1 MLSEGLVHLEGATF
15 LRLADNITNDILGPS
30 SKDFQKVFYNPAMAG
45 SRTRSVILMKNIID
59 SGFLG
64 DSEIYAIDG
73 LAASGLRARRW
84 LNELPE
90 EYSKRMRVTIC
101 DLNENSLNWAM
112 KNHEQ
117 FPPSHGEG
125 ILTPRQGDLRTA
137 VLDQGWHWVDVDPF
151 GSPMP
156 FLDTAIQSL
165 ARRAVL
171 EISATDTA
179 ALTGSSRT
187 ALMRRYGA
195 RVKTD
200 GLAHDSGMRV
210 LLACIARNAAS
221 HDRSIQPILSIWDSH
236 HLRVSVKVTKSI
248 KVSNEL
254 EENLGWRVASP
265 KVEEVQASID
275 AKLMPPSSLDS
286 LPMHCFLPLS
296 YPINRKDNRVSGP
309 LWVGQIGNESIMAGF
324 TEEIAMSLCTT
335 SLDEGKLLSWTE
347 RDFELEKRRI
357 LRSIRYIQQE
367 AEVADCRCLI
377 LTDDLASWQNQ
388 GSPPSPNKM
397 IELIQNKGFKAARSH
412 YSKPSFR
419 TNAPWDIIVEC
430 LNETQPPM

>member
-1 MLSEGLVHLEGATF
+1 MEKGLIHLEGATF
-15 LRLADNITNDILGPS
+15 LQLTHKITKEKLGPS
-30 SKDFQKVFYNPAMAG
+30 SKDSDRVFYNPAMAG
-45 SRTRSVILMKNIID
+45 SRTRSVILMKNIIE

-73 LAASGLRARRW
+73 LSASGLRARRW

-90 EYSKRMRVTIC
+90 SLAERMRITIC
-101 DLNENSLNWAM
+101 DLNEKSLDWAI
-112 KNHEQ
+112 KNHLR
-117 FPPSHGEG
+117 FPPNHGQG
-125 ILTPRQGDLRTA
+125 ILKQRQGDFRTA

-165 ARRAVL
+165 ARRAIL
-171 EISATDTA
+171 EVSATDTA
-179 ALTGSSRT
+179 ALTGSSKT
-187 ALMRRYGA
+187 ALLRRYGA

-248 KVSNEL
+248 KISNEL
-254 EENLGWRVASP
+254 ENNLGWRIAGPKIDEVLASM
-265 KVEEVQASID
+265 D
-275 AKLMPPSSLDS
+275 AKLMPKSSIKS

-296 YPINRKDNRVSGP
+296 YPIDRKDKRISGP
-309 LWVGQIGNESIMAGF
+309 LWIGPIGDSEVMSSF
-324 TEEIAMSLCTT
+324 TEEEALSLCTT
-335 SLDEGKLLSWTE
+335 NFEEENLLSWTE
-347 RDFELEKRRI
+347 RDFDLEKRRI
-357 LRSIRYIQQE
+357 LRSIRYIEDE
-367 AEVADCRCLI
+367 AEVADCQQLI

-388 GSPPSPNKM
+388 GSPPSPNIM
-397 IELIQNKGFKAARSH
+397 IQLLREEGFKAARSH

-419 TNAPWDIIVEC
+419 TNASWDTIVEC
-430 LNETQPPM
+430 LKKTQPPM

>member
-1 MLSEGLVHLEGATF
+1 
-15 LRLADNITNDILGPS
+15 
-30 SKDFQKVFYNPAMAG
+30 
-45 SRTRSVILMKNIID
+45 
-59 SGFLG
+59 
-64 DSEIYAIDG
+64 
-73 LAASGLRARRW
+73 
-84 LNELPE
+84 
-90 EYSKRMRVTIC
+90 
-101 DLNENSLNWAM
+101 
-112 KNHEQ
+112 
-117 FPPSHGEG
+117 
-125 ILTPRQGDLRTA
+125 
-137 VLDQGWHWVDVDPF
+137 
-151 GSPMP
+151 
-156 FLDTAIQSL
+156 
-165 ARRAVL
+165 
-171 EISATDTA
+171 
-179 ALTGSSRT
+179 
-187 ALMRRYGA
+187 MRRYGA

-335 SLDEGKLLSWTE
+335 SLDEDKLLSWTE

>member
-1 MLSEGLVHLEGATF
+1 MEKDFIHLEGTT
-15 LRLADNITNDILGPS
+15 LLELTHKITKDSVGPKT
-30 SKDFQKVFYNPAMAG
+30 KDSGEVFYNPAMAG
-45 SRTRSVILMKNIID
+45 SRTRSVILMKKIID

-90 EYSKRMRVTIC
+90 SYAKRMRVTIC
-101 DLNENSLNWAM
+101 DLNKNSLDWAM
-112 KNHEQ
+112 KNHLQ
-117 FPPSHGEG
+117 FPPNHGEG

-137 VLDQGWHWVDVDPF
+137 VLDQGWHWVDIDPF

-165 ARRAVL
+165 ARKAIL

-179 ALTGSSRT
+179 ALTGSSKT
-187 ALMRRYGA
+187 ALLRRYGA

-210 LLACIARNAAS
+210 LLACVARKAAS

-236 HLRVSVKVTKSI
+236 HLRVSMKVTKSI
-248 KVSNEL
+248 KISNEL
-254 EENLGWRVASP
+254 EENLGWRVAGPS
-265 KVEEVQASID
+265 KEEVLASID
-275 AKLMPPSSLDS
+275 AGLMSKFPVKS
-286 LPMHCFLPLS
+286 LPMHCFLPIS
-296 YPINRKDNRVSGP
+296 YPINREDKRISGP
-309 LWVGQIGNESIMAGF
+309 LWIGAIGEKDIMSSFTNE
-324 TEEIAMSLCTT
+324 EVVSLCT
-335 SLDEGKLLSWTE
+335 SSFEEKNLVSWSE
-347 RDFELEKRRI
+347 KDFQLQKRNI
-357 LRSIRYIQQE
+357 LRSVRYIAEE
-367 AEVADCRCLI
+367 AEVADCRHLI

-388 GSPPSPNKM
+388 GSPPSPNIM
-397 IELIQNKGFKAARSH
+397 IKLLEEEGYRAARSH

-419 TNAPWDIIVEC
+419 TNAPWDIIVQC
-430 LNETQPPM
+430 LDKTQPPI

>member
-1 MLSEGLVHLEGATF
+1 
-15 LRLADNITNDILGPS
+15 
-30 SKDFQKVFYNPAMAG
+30 
-45 SRTRSVILMKNIID
+45 
-59 SGFLG
+59 
-64 DSEIYAIDG
+64 
-73 LAASGLRARRW
+73 
-84 LNELPE
+84 
-90 EYSKRMRVTIC
+90 
-101 DLNENSLNWAM
+101 
-112 KNHEQ
+112 
-117 FPPSHGEG
+117 
-125 ILTPRQGDLRTA
+125 
-137 VLDQGWHWVDVDPF
+137 
-151 GSPMP
+151 
-156 FLDTAIQSL
+156 
-165 ARRAVL
+165 
-171 EISATDTA
+171 
-179 ALTGSSRT
+179 
-187 ALMRRYGA
+187 
-195 RVKTD
+195 
-200 GLAHDSGMRV
+200 
-210 LLACIARNAAS
+210 
-221 HDRSIQPILSIWDSH
+221 
-236 HLRVSVKVTKSI
+236 VTKSI

-254 EENLGWRVASP
+254 EENLSWRVASP

-275 AKLMPPSSLDS
+275 AKLMPPSSLES

-335 SLDEGKLLSWTE
+335 SLDEDKLLSWTE

>member
-1 MLSEGLVHLEGATF
+1 
-15 LRLADNITNDILGPS
+15 
-30 SKDFQKVFYNPAMAG
+30 
-45 SRTRSVILMKNIID
+45 
-59 SGFLG
+59 
-64 DSEIYAIDG
+64 
-73 LAASGLRARRW
+73 
-84 LNELPE
+84 
-90 EYSKRMRVTIC
+90 
-101 DLNENSLNWAM
+101 
-112 KNHEQ
+112 
-117 FPPSHGEG
+117 
-125 ILTPRQGDLRTA
+125 LRTA

-254 EENLGWRVASP
+254 EENLGWRVSSP

-275 AKLMPPSSLDS
+275 AKLMPPSSLES

-309 LWVGQIGNESIMAGF
+309 LWIGQIGEESIMAGF

>member
-1 MLSEGLVHLEGATF
+1 MEKGLIHLEGATF
-15 LRLADNITNDILGPS
+15 LQLTHKITKEKLGPS
-30 SKDFQKVFYNPAMAG
+30 SKDSDRVFYNPAMAG
-45 SRTRSVILMKNIID
+45 SRTRSVILMKNIIE

-73 LAASGLRARRW
+73 LSASGLRARRW

-90 EYSKRMRVTIC
+90 SLAERMRITIC
-101 DLNENSLNWAM
+101 DLNEKSLDWAI
-112 KNHEQ
+112 KNHLR
-117 FPPSHGEG
+117 FPPNHGKG
-125 ILTPRQGDLRTA
+125 ILKQRQGDFRTA

-165 ARRAVL
+165 ARRAIL
-171 EISATDTA
+171 EVSATDTA
-179 ALTGSSRT
+179 ALTGSSKT
-187 ALMRRYGA
+187 ALLRRYGA

-248 KVSNEL
+248 KISNEL
-254 EENLGWRVASP
+254 ENNLGWRISGPKIDEVLASM
-265 KVEEVQASID
+265 D
-275 AKLMPPSSLDS
+275 AKLMPKSSTES

-296 YPINRKDNRVSGP
+296 YPIDRKDKRISGP
-309 LWVGQIGNESIMAGF
+309 LWIGPIGDPEVMSSF
-324 TEEIAMSLCTT
+324 TEEEGLSLCTT
-335 SLDEGKLLSWTE
+335 NFEEENLLSWTE
-347 RDFELEKRRI
+347 RDFDLEKRRI
-357 LRSIRYIQQE
+357 LRSIRYIEDE
-367 AEVADCRCLI
+367 AEVADCQQLI
-377 LTDDLASWQNQ
+377 LTDDLASWQDQ
-388 GSPPSPNKM
+388 GSPPSPNIM
-397 IELIQNKGFKAARSH
+397 IQLLREEGFKAARSH

-419 TNAPWDIIVEC
+419 TNASWDTIVEC
-430 LNETQPPM
+430 LKKTQPPM